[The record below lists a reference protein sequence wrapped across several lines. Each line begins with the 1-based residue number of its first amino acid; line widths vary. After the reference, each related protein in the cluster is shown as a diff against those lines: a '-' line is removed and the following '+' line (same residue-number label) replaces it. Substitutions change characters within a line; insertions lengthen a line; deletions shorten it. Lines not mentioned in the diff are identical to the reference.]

1 MWEIGLRTDC
11 TLLKGGLLNWN
22 TGEYKISRQIPGWKQ
37 EDRTY
42 DTAKKAKNTYIWS
55 PQKEELEG

>member
-1 MWEIGLRTDC
+1 MGLRTDC
-11 TLLKGGLLNWN
+11 TLLKGGLLKWN
-22 TGEYKISRQIPGWKQ
+22 TGEYKISRQIPRWKQ

-42 DTAKKAKNTYIWS
+42 DTAKRTKNTCIWG